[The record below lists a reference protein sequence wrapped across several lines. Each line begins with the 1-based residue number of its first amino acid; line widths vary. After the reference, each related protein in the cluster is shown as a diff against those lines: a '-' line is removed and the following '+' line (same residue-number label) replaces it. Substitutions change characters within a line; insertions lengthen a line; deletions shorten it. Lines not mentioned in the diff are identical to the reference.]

1 MARKN
6 PLTASPPVLVEQ
18 TLRGL
23 GGRLRA
29 ARLARNLTL
38 DAVAAKIGTGRR
50 PIADAEAGK
59 PGVSAAVYIALLWA
73 YDLLGDMRQVA
84 DPAQDV
90 IAQAMLR
97 SRQRARPHQRGA
109 LDNDF

>member
-6 PLTASPPVLVEQ
+6 SLGASPPLLVE
-18 TLRGL
+18 TALREL

-38 DAVAAKIGTGRR
+38 DSVAAKIGTGRR
-50 PIADAEAGK
+50 PVADAERGK
-59 PGVSAAVYIALLWA
+59 PGVGAAVYVALLWA
-73 YDLLGDMRQVA
+73 YDLLNDLKLVA
-84 DPAQDV
+84 DPARDV
-90 IAQAMLR
+90 VAQTLLR
-97 SRQRARPHQRGA
+97 DRQRARPSQRKS